1 MIINIGNIKIKKKIN
16 VGNIKLGTQKV
27 YPELED
33 LEITPSETE
42 QNFKSSKYG
51 YDNVKVKAINSEK
64 LDIIPTFENQ
74 NFRGLYDE
82 VSVERIV
89 ADELKV
95 TPSTETQV
103 FTGLYNKIEV
113 EAGQFGTDTTDA
125 TATAEDILNS
135 QTAYV
140 NGEKIIGTMV
150 DNGAVI
156 INPTTE
162 NKYIDKGFHNGE
174 GYVSGDVNLLAENIK
189 KDTSIF
195 GITGT
200 YLSDITETTE
210 YPECLSLTKSIL
222 GTSEE

>member
-1 MIINIGNIKIKKKIN
+1 MEIEIGAILLENEIEIGSIEMD
-16 VGNIKLGTQKV
+16 IQKV

-33 LEITPSETE
+33 IEITPSETE

-64 LDIIPTFENQ
+64 LDITPTFENQ
-74 NFRGLYDE
+74 NFSGLYDE
-82 VSVERIV
+82 VNVERIV

-113 EAGQFGTDTTDA
+113 EAGQYGTDTTDA

-150 DNGAVI
+150 NNGAVI

-162 NKYIDKGFHNGE
+162 NKYIAKGFHNGE

-195 GITGT
+195 SITGT